1 MFATTVIRL
10 VCLSIASVGVLAAP
24 IQFEVVVD
32 KRATACFLTGSTAL
46 PAEVEAGIPALAKS
60 VTCDTSKTSVAG
72 VPLVSSGGISFST
85 IDFQKSSSSPL
96 GFALQAFATPT
107 DPATAD
113 LNKLQNQL
121 NDYLAVEAGLRSKGI
136 GGSQLTKVKSV
147 KFFLQFQIARVRT
160 ARGETVATLGAAGT
174 VEHQQGK
181 VVKNAVGASSAEIAK
196 VNALAKQL

>member
-24 IQFEVVVD
+24 IQFEAVVVD

-85 IDFQKSSSSPL
+85 IDFQKT
-96 GFALQAFATPT
+96 FATPT

-181 VVKNAVGASSAEIAK
+181 VIKNAVGASSAEIAK

>member
-24 IQFEVVVD
+24 IQFEAVVVD

-60 VTCDTSKTSVAG
+60 VTCDTS
-72 VPLVSSGGISFST
+72 
-85 IDFQKSSSSPL
+85 
-96 GFALQAFATPT
+96 
-107 DPATAD
+107 
-113 LNKLQNQL
+113 
-121 NDYLAVEAGLRSKGI
+121 SKGI

-181 VVKNAVGASSAEIAK
+181 VIKNAVGASSAEIAK